1 MMSQKTNKTQYSIS
15 INELIRMPDIRND
28 FTDND
33 IWMNKLTNEQ
43 LDQFDREARNIC
55 IEEGVENKYPDM
67 NAAILAKYI
76 DRGILYKLF
85 TMGNQNKY
93 E

>member
-1 MMSQKTNKTQYSIS
+1 MSQKTNKTQYSIS

-67 NAAILAKYI
+67 NVAIVAKYI

-85 TMGNQNKY
+85 TMGNQNL
-93 E
+93 

>member
-67 NAAILAKYI
+67 NGAIVAKYI

-85 TMGNQNKY
+85 TMGNQNL
-93 E
+93 